1 MRQAQTFACDLGTR
15 LQRSFAD
22 VRCTLAMNRDRMKQQ
37 YDRTASK
44 HHYNVNDTVMLW
56 HPPQKTGISRCFQA
70 KWSGPWTITHLIGD
84 LNCKLVNQRGQVSPT
99 IHVNQLKY
107 VPPRSAHLVN
117 QSNAPTPRPTTTHVS
132 NCDIFADL
140 PDVKEHKCFHP
151 PTHIETSQR
160 GGHGTDSADTAEQH
174 NTDAE
179 PARSTADSEGDLQT
193 SNWCKVD
200 ISNILPART
209 RSASQRG
216 RTG

>member
-1 MRQAQTFACDLGTR
+1 MIGLLLNTTITSLT
-15 LQRSFAD
+15 
-22 VRCTLAMNRDRMKQQ
+22 
-37 YDRTASK
+37 YDI
-44 HHYNVNDTVMLW
+44 W

-70 KWSGPWTITHLIGD
+70 KWFGPLTITHLIGD
-84 LNCKLVNQRGQVSPT
+84 LYCKLVNQHGQVSPT

-140 PDVKEHKCFHP
+140 PDVKEHQCFHP
-151 PTHIETSQR
+151 PTRVETSQR
-160 GGHGTDSADTAEQH
+160 GGHGTDNADTTEQH
-174 NTDAE
+174 TTDAE
-179 PARSTADSEGDLQT
+179 PARSTANSEGDLQT

-216 RTG
+216 RTGEGDSVILPEQ